1 MRTNSLSDAEDETSR
16 VFSVH
21 YHTAYA
27 SSTPTQHVVRVGL
40 QAGVHMCSCLELA
53 HRGLPCRHYF
63 AVLLHDQS
71 IQFDVD
77 VIHPRWFT
85 HPTRSSLPPCC
96 DDTPRLHS
104 AAHAERLKVIQ
115 YLSMDATR
123 HKIEQLAGDVRG
135 LKSKAE
141 YAERLISLESDLNRK
156 SQAALFSLQ
165 RHKQI
170 GLQIRLTVLGNTTQV
185 QMVTAWMLWTGEFV
199 HALQTLDEVTSYCC
213 LYWHVCS

>member
-1 MRTNSLSDAEDETSR
+1 
-16 VFSVH
+16 VH

-27 SSTPTQHVVRVGL
+27 SSAPTQHLVRVGL

-85 HPTRSSLPPCC
+85 RPTRRLTPPPCC
-96 DDTPRLHS
+96 DDTPKLYS
-104 AAHAERLKVIQ
+104 PAHTERLKVVQ
-115 YLSMDATR
+115 YLSMDAIR

-141 YAERLISLESDLNRK
+141 YAERLISLESDVNRK
-156 SQAALFSLQ
+156 SQAALLA
-165 RHKQI
+165 
-170 GLQIRLTVLGNTTQV
+170 
-185 QMVTAWMLWTGEFV
+185 TA
-199 HALQTLDEVTSYCC
+199 AQADQPQTSQGDGGQHNSSADEDCMDVVSR
-213 LYWHVCS
+213 